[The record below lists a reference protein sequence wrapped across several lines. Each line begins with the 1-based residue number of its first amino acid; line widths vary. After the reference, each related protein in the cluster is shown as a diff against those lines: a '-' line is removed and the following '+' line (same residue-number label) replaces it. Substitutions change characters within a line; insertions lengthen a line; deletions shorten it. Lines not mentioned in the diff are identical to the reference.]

1 MTVTT
6 DATRQANWSPLLLWC
21 SHA

>member
-6 DATRQANWSPLLLWC
+6 DATSRLTQAGRNGDVFSV
-21 SHA
+21 